1 MIMKQEA
8 DMRARVERSIRTRPH
23 SSPPRGRRSGAVQS
37 RGGTLLSPMQRN
49 SQSTPALHAVFSP
62 QVPYYA
68 GGLEAQAREKR
79 KWIARHK
86 ERRGSAKK
94 KDGSNRAEKQVNQ
107 YARRTM
113 IFSVPTLMMTRQPSS
128 MDKKTRDDLRN
139 KFGKDIIGPSPSLSS
154 FQRLGRRPVSA
165 IRPQSPDTSRFQ
177 LKLPMQSTL
186 EVSVVIYP
194 THHPPGIQVITLQI
208 QPNSSEMSVNM

>member
-1 MIMKQEA
+1 MRRAKHANDGRPGFAKKKKKTKKKHVRQRPASSAALLRSRRPNTPSILTRFQQRDMRKDWMTQSNQDRAMIMKQEA

-79 KWIARHK
+79 KWIARK
-86 ERRGSAKK
+86 ER
-94 KDGSNRAEKQVNQ
+94 
-107 YARRTM
+107 ARRR
-113 IFSVPTLMMTRQPSS
+113 RQEERRQQQSR
-128 MDKKTRDDLRN
+128 KT
-139 KFGKDIIGPSPSLSS
+139 GTS
-154 FQRLGRRPVSA
+154 
-165 IRPQSPDTSRFQ
+165 IRS
-177 LKLPMQSTL
+177 
-186 EVSVVIYP
+186 
-194 THHPPGIQVITLQI
+194 
-208 QPNSSEMSVNM
+208 